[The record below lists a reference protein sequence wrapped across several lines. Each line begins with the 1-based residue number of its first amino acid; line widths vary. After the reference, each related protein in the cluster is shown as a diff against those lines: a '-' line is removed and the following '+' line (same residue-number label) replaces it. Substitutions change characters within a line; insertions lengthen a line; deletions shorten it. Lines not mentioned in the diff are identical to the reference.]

1 MATAKLTVHAGPH
14 NRINCPV
21 STVVETPESATTAT
35 LSAGDGE
42 VPCQVTP
49 VSDGLQVN
57 FIVDNLEA
65 GQTAEYEL
73 AIGKEPSDSGRSVEV
88 TQGENEVSVSIGGQ
102 HFTTYCHGAEL
113 ARPRLYP
120 VIGPYGDPVT
130 RRLATPADGREM
142 DHHQPPLHLDCTR
155 RSERRGQLVRRR
167 ISRAN
172 FAFGILNRSKADPY
186 WDALYQIAIGSAWM
200 AGRDRRA
207 ETARFWINVP
217 SGLCTTR
224 PRPYE
229 SWTCTSRSPLE
240 IWMCY
245 SATQKKAASR
255 LFAWKRQWKSNAI
268 WAAKSRTALAASM
281 KTKPGGKRAPW
292 CHYSGPVNGNI
303 TGVAIMDHPDSF
315 RHPTH
320 WHVRNYGLMT
330 ANPFGHSYFYGD
342 ESRRGHHTLSQGES
356 LVGIYRYYFHKGDAT
371 EGNIRERYHDFA
383 HPPKV
388 EQD

>member
-1 MATAKLTVHAGPH
+1 MATVKLTVHAGPH

-21 STVVETPESATTAT
+21 SAVVETPESATTAT
-35 LSAGDGE
+35 LSTGDSE
-42 VPCQVTP
+42 VPCQVTL

-73 AIGKEPSDSGRSVEV
+73 ALGKEPSDSGRSVEV
-88 TQGENEVSVSIGGQ
+88 TQGENEVSVSIGGH
-102 HFTTYCHGAEL
+102 HFTTYCYGTEL
-113 ARPRLYP
+113 ARPLLYP

-142 DHHQPPLHLDCTR
+142 DHHHHRSVWIAHGEVNGADNWSEGESHGRILHRDFELLESGPILGRIVSNSDWVGMDGWTGPPGRNREILDQRAEWVVYNTPSSVRIMDLHLT
-155 RSERRGQLVRRR
+155 L
-167 ISRAN
+167 
-172 FAFGILNRSKADPY
+172 
-186 WDALYQIAIGSAWM
+186 
-200 AGRDRRA
+200 
-207 ETARFWINVP
+207 TARNMDVLFGDTKEG
-217 SGLCTTR
+217 GL
-224 PRPYE
+224 
-229 SWTCTSRSPLE
+229 
-240 IWMCY
+240 
-245 SATQKKAASR
+245 ASIR
-255 LFAWKRQWKSNAI
+255 VEETMEVKRDLGGKIENGIGGIDEDETW
-268 WAAKSRTALAASM
+268 
-281 KTKPGGKRAPW
+281 GKRAPW

-371 EGNIRERYHDFA
+371 DGNIRERYHDFA